1 MTARFTYP
9 DARRADVVDVLH
21 GVEVPDP
28 YRWTEDP
35 DDPETIAFVEAQ
47 NALSLPYLE
56 QLPERSRLHAVMRH
70 TFDVARTG
78 GPLLRNGVAV
88 YARNDGLQDQ
98 PVYYVR
104 EGDGP
109 ERVLLDPNILSD
121 DGAVAVVT
129 TSLSPDG
136 AHFAYSVAEAGSDW
150 QVIRVRKVATGED
163 LPEHL
168 VEVKFSGIAWDA
180 DGFFYSR
187 FPGADRSGVG
197 WSTGMS
203 IYRHVLGT
211 DQADDTLEFANDDEP
226 ELGYYAMALEGG
238 VVALGEWSGTSTKNG
253 LLVRTPD
260 SAEWTRIRPVGEA
273 EYSVL
278 HHDSGALLVLTNHG
292 ASSGRIARIDLADPT
307 EARTVV
313 PEQDAPIETAF
324 AADGALFIV
333 RLAEAAHVVERWS
346 FAGVPLGTLDLPGP
360 GAFFEASGRPSQ
372 SDVLFSWQTFVQP
385 STVYRWDG
393 SGVAHFAGEP
403 PRTGF
408 SVTRETAISLD
419 GTEVGMFVLR
429 AERTEL
435 PAPTIVYGYGGFN
448 INVTP
453 LFDPARLAFLEAGGV
468 IAMTNLRGG
477 NEHGERWHEDG
488 MLGNKQHVFDD
499 FIACARHLRSAG
511 IASKVGSHGRS
522 NGGLLTAATLV
533 QAPDAF
539 DAVVAQVGVL
549 DMYRYQHFTAG
560 RYWTVEYGDA
570 ADPEAFAWLS
580 AYSPLHNIGDPTEYP
595 PTLVTTAETDDRVV
609 PMHSHKF
616 TAELQHAA
624 GGSSDQPLLE
634 RVDRRAGHGLGKPV
648 SKLIDESADIYG
660 FLLHHLS

>member
-1 MTARFTYP
+1 MPFTYP
-9 DARRADVVDVLH
+9 PARRADVVDVLH
-21 GVEVPDP
+21 GVEVADP

-47 NALSLPYLE
+47 NALTLPYLE
-56 QLPERSRLHAVMRH
+56 GLPERSLLHGAMQR

-88 YARNDGLQDQ
+88 YARNDGLQNQ

-104 EGDGP
+104 KDGGP
-109 ERVLLDPNILSD
+109 ERVLLDPNALSE

-129 TSLSPDG
+129 SSLSPDG
-136 AHFAYSVAEAGSDW
+136 GHFAYTVAEAGSDW
-150 QVIRVRKVATGED
+150 QVIHIRDVATGED
-163 LPEHL
+163 LPEQL
-168 VEVKFSGIAWDA
+168 VEVKFSGIAWHG

-197 WSTGMS
+197 LTKGMS
-203 IYRHVLGT
+203 IYRHTLGT
-211 DQADDTLEFANDDEP
+211 AQDTDTLEFANEEEP
-226 ELGYYAMALEGG
+226 ELGYYAIVLEGDLL
-238 VVALGEWSGTSTKNG
+238 ALGEWSGTSTRNG
-253 LLVRTPD
+253 LLVRDADGNTW
-260 SAEWTRIRPVGEA
+260 SRVRPVGEA
-273 EYSVL
+273 EYSPL
-278 HHDSGALLVLTNHG
+278 HHHAGGLLVLTDQEAPN
-292 ASSGRIARIDLADPT
+292 GRIARIDLADT
-307 EARTVV
+307 SVAHTVI
-313 PEQDAPIETAF
+313 PEQGHPIETAF
-324 AADGALFIV
+324 AADGSLFVV
-333 RLAEAAHVVERWS
+333 RVIDAAHVVERWS
-346 FAGVPLGTLDLPGP
+346 LDGAPLGTLDLPGP
-360 GAFFEASGRPSQ
+360 GAFFEASGRPT
-372 SDVLFSWQTFVQP
+372 DREVLFAWHTFVQP
-385 STVYRWDG
+385 STLYRWDG
-393 SGVAHFAGEP
+393 TGVEHFAGEA
-403 PRTGF
+403 PRSGIV
-408 SVTRETAISLD
+408 VTRETAVSAD

-429 AERTEL
+429 AEGTEL

-453 LFDPARLAFLEAGGV
+453 LFDPARLGFLEAGGV

-499 FIACARHLRSAG
+499 FIACARHLKAVG

-522 NGGLLTAATLV
+522 NGGLLTGATVL

-570 ADPEAFAWLS
+570 ADAEAFEWLS
-580 AYSPLHNIGDPTEYP
+580 AYSPLHNIGDPSTYP
-595 PTLVTTAETDDRVV
+595 PILVTTAETDDRVV

-616 TAELQHAA
+616 AAELQHAA
-624 GGSSDQPLLE
+624 GGSSERPLLE
-634 RVDRRAGHGLGKPV
+634 RIDRRAGHGLGKPV
-648 SKLIDESADIYG
+648 SKLIDESADFYG

>member
-1 MTARFTYP
+1 MAFTYP
-9 DARRADVVDVLH
+9 PARRSGVVDLLH

-56 QLPERSRLHAVMRH
+56 GLPERSLLHGAMQR
-70 TFDVARTG
+70 TFDVPRTG
-78 GPLLRNGVAV
+78 GPLLRNAVAV

-98 PVYYVR
+98 PVYFVR
-104 EGDGP
+104 EGEGP
-109 ERVLLDPNILSD
+109 ERMLLDPNTLSD

-129 TSLSPDG
+129 ASLSPDG
-136 AHFAYSVAEAGSDW
+136 TYFAYSVAEAGSDW
-150 QVIRVRKVATGED
+150 QVIRIRDVATGED
-163 LPEHL
+163 LPEQL
-168 VEVKFSGIAWDA
+168 VEVKFSGISWHEDA
-180 DGFFYSR
+180 FFYSR
-187 FPGADRSGVG
+187 FPGADRSGIG

-211 DQADDTLEFANDDEP
+211 DQAADTLEFSNEDEP
-226 ELGYYAMALEGG
+226 ELGYYASVFDGRLL
-238 VVALGEWSGTSTKNG
+238 VLGEWSGTSTKNG
-253 LLVRTPD
+253 LLVRD
-260 SAEWTRIRPVGEA
+260 LDGGDWTRIRPVGEA
-273 EYSVL
+273 TYTVL
-278 HHDSGALLVLTNHG
+278 RHDDGHLLVLTDHAAPNG
-292 ASSGRIARIDLADPT
+292 CVVRIDLEDPSLV
-307 EARTVV
+307 RTVV
-313 PEQDAPIETAF
+313 PEEEEPVETAF

-333 RLAEAAHVVERWS
+333 RLVDAAHVVERWS
-346 FAGVPLGTLDLPGP
+346 LDGTRLGDIDLPGP
-360 GAFFEASGRPSQ
+360 GAFFEASGRP
-372 SDVLFSWQTFVQP
+372 DEPHVLFSWQTFTQP
-385 STVYRWDG
+385 STIYRWDG
-393 SGVAHFAGEP
+393 SELEHFAGAEP
-403 PRTGF
+403 RVGF
-408 SVTRETAISLD
+408 NVTRETATSAD
-419 GTEVGMFVLR
+419 GTPVGMFILR
-429 AERTEL
+429 AEGTEL

-477 NEHGERWHEDG
+477 NEHGEAWHEAG

-499 FIACARHLRSAG
+499 FIACARHLKAVG
-511 IASKVGSHGRS
+511 IASRVGSHGRS
-522 NGGLLTAATLV
+522 NGGLLTGATVL
-533 QAPDAF
+533 QAPGAF

-570 ADPEAFAWLS
+570 ADPEAFEWLS
-580 AYSPLHNIGDPTEYP
+580 AYSPLHNVGDPTGYP
-595 PTLVTTAETDDRVV
+595 PILVTTAETDDRVV

-634 RVDRRAGHGLGKPV
+634 RIDRRAGHGLGKPV